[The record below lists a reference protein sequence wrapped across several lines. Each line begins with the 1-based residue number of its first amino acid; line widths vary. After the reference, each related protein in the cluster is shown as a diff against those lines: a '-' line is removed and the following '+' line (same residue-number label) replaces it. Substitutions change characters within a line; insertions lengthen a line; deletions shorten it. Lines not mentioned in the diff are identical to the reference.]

1 MIQNI
6 DANFGSRFWIL
17 TSKFFSL
24 GGSRCGCQSWQKPL
38 LAIGFAWRC
47 SGGESIR
54 KIPRVWV
61 FSTDGLHMVLELHT
75 TGQWKTEFSLTRH
88 SHNQWVVTF
97 AASPHTAGAK
107 AAIAVDGPPII
118 SVVCVPLVIKRGWFA
133 MPASSSRSTTPRA
146 TERSLP
152 KRRRRRR
159 RRRQRSRSPV
169 PLPVEAAS
177 ASSNPPSGAPSTRLQ
192 RLVAEAVR
200 KSSRRSPEPCRVLR
214 LDAPAEPA
222 LQELL
227 ADKPE
232 AFVKFLSDLGVQA
245 CQDVR
250 TVWRNGQL
258 LVEEFETDHGRL
270 PADQAFSIAMM
281 HTLACRRGQD
291 ALRRGVGELV
301 DERTSTERGRP
312 VITLSGVPEPAHPPR
327 QVIREGFTGGP
338 PVLVELAARDP
349 DAREV
354 ATKQA
359 KLDAMFQL
367 MMEDFVDPEEI
378 GLSPE
383 ELTDPL
389 KFQQFKDSLLVAPSR
404 LGVQRLSTLVSS
416 LRRWK
421 RWALELPCSVRSPT
435 PFNVAMILRQVSR
448 GGPTA
453 AASMWHVMAWY
464 ATKMGL
470 QFPTTH
476 FLVHPFRMHEL
487 THSGVQAC
495 ELAPWELVNLV
506 MMASHAQG
514 SYRLVLAFMIQ
525 SAVSCIRYSWVAES
539 FPTYPVAW
547 PWRTVCHRRRG
558 CMEAAVGALLPETST
573 CAGYRGSRCPPFGRI
588 SQWFA
593 LPQFSESG
601 PGETARFPGDYDCPF
616 AMAGFGAGSVDGLG
630 ISDCWWFC
638 WVWSF
643 PLHPGWRYTCVVRMA
658 GPFCCAGSRPSP
670 SERTTSLFQ
679 RNLWS
684 HLRGD
689 WKVLLRS
696 VPFKTWSRWLVWCG
710 PVATLRAIHG
720 DSVGREATL
729 HRQCPQIW
737 PQPPYHYVW
746 DHLHH
751 RSRLYRLYDIN
762 AVRGCWRG
770 PRLAPS
776 SAWNRWPSRCLS
788 RPPCSSWSP
797 EVFDH
802 LPIPSPTWL
811 AIFPPVWFSIR
822 TGVRSGLV

>member
-1 MIQNI
+1 M
-6 DANFGSRFWIL
+6 ATL
-17 TSKFFSL
+17 PT
-24 GGSRCGCQSWQKPL
+24 P
-38 LAIGFAWRC
+38 
-47 SGGESIR
+47 
-54 KIPRVWV
+54 
-61 FSTDGLHMVLELHT
+61 
-75 TGQWKTEFSLTRH
+75 
-88 SHNQWVVTF
+88 
-97 AASPHTAGAK
+97 GAK
-107 AAIAVDGPPII
+107 VATVAVEPLAHI
-118 SVVCVPLVIKRGWFA
+118 VVCVPLVTRNGWFA

-152 KRRRRRR
+152 KRRRRR

-200 KSSRRSPEPCRVLR
+200 KSSRRSPEPWRVLR

-232 AFVKFLSDLGVQA
+232 AFVKFLSDLGVQT

-349 DAREV
+349 HAREM

-421 RWALELPCSVRSPT
+421 RWALEPFPVQRGHVPSPGESWGTDSCSVD
-435 PFNVAMILRQVSR
+435 VACDGM
-448 GGPTA
+448 
-453 AASMWHVMAWY
+453 
-464 ATKMGL
+464 
-470 QFPTTH
+470 
-476 FLVHPFRMHEL
+476 
-487 THSGVQAC
+487 
-495 ELAPWELVNLV
+495 
-506 MMASHAQG
+506 
-514 SYRLVLAFMIQ
+514 
-525 SAVSCIRYSWVAES
+525 
-539 FPTYPVAW
+539 
-547 PWRTVCHRRRG
+547 VCHEDG
-558 CMEAAVGALLPETST
+558 PAVPDHPL
-573 CAGYRGSRCPPFGRI
+573 
-588 SQWFA
+588 
-593 LPQFSESG
+593 SG
-601 PGETARFPGDYDCPF
+601 P
-616 AMAGFGAGSVDGLG
+616 S
-630 ISDCWWFC
+630 
-638 WVWSF
+638 
-643 PLHPGWRYTCVVRMA
+643 
-658 GPFCCAGSRPSP
+658 
-670 SERTTSLFQ
+670 
-679 RNLWS
+679 
-684 HLRGD
+684 
-689 WKVLLRS
+689 
-696 VPFKTWSRWLVWCG
+696 
-710 PVATLRAIHG
+710 
-720 DSVGREATL
+720 
-729 HRQCPQIW
+729 
-737 PQPPYHYVW
+737 
-746 DHLHH
+746 
-751 RSRLYRLYDIN
+751 
-762 AVRGCWRG
+762 
-770 PRLAPS
+770 
-776 SAWNRWPSRCLS
+776 
-788 RPPCSSWSP
+788 
-797 EVFDH
+797 
-802 LPIPSPTWL
+802 IPD
-811 AIFPPVWFSIR
+811 A
-822 TGVRSGLV
+822 